1 MIKYGIVPMCKEVER
16 VRVEEM
22 AADEQYIR
30 WVKRNGLLLL
40 RIGIEEQ
47 RAEVRRLDAK
57 KVLVAKLQYHKTLLS
72 KGILAL

>member
-1 MIKYGIVPMCKEVER
+1 
-16 VRVEEM
+16 M

-57 KVLVAKLQYHKTLLS
+57 KMLVAKLQYHKTLLS